1 LKTENFV
8 EELRWRGLIHDIT
21 PSTED
26 FLLNNPTS
34 GYIGFDPTAD
44 SLHIG
49 NLVQIMT
56 LVHFQKCGHR
66 PIILIGGATGMIG
79 DPSGKSKERKFLD
92 EETLIKNQEKIKS
105 QFEKFLNFSGNN
117 SAKILN
123 NITWFKKFN
132 TLEFL
137 RKVGKHISVN
147 YMMAKDSVKNR
158 LESGISFTEFTYQ
171 LIQGYDFYWLWKNE
185 DVKIQFGG
193 SDQWGNIL
201 TGNELIRRIESG
213 ESYALTTP
221 LITKSDGGKFG
232 KTEEGNV
239 WLDENR
245 TSPYKFYQFWINIS
259 DEDAKVFIKIFT
271 HKSQKE
277 IDKLISDHEKEP
289 HLRILQNSLAE
300 EITQTVHDQEKLKIA
315 KSTSKVLFGK
325 FQKEDFDLLEEGV
338 MESLSTAVPC
348 VKVRRKNLK
357 NDFKSILT
365 ENSNF
370 EIFKSKSEL
379 VRLIKNNGL
388 SINKEKVTVDDFDI
402 SGKLKFNK
410 YLLLQKGKKN
420 YTFIIVE

>member
-1 LKTENFV
+1 MKKENFV

-26 FLLNNPTS
+26 FLLNNSTS

-92 EETLIKNQEKIKS
+92 EETLIKNQEKIRT

-239 WLDENR
+239 WLDEKK

-277 IDKLISDHEKEP
+277 IDKLILDHEKEP

-300 EITQTVHDQEKLKIA
+300 EITQTVHDKEKLRIA

-348 VKVRRKNLK
+348 VKVSRKSLK

-388 SINKEKVTVDDFDI
+388 SINKEKVTGDNFNMSD
-402 SGKLKFNK
+402 KLKFNK

>member
-1 LKTENFV
+1 MKNFV
-8 EELRWRGLIHDIT
+8 EELKWRGLIHDIT
-21 PSTED
+21 PSTEE
-26 FLLNNPTS
+26 FLLNNSSS

-56 LVHFQKCGHR
+56 LVHFQKCGHK

-92 EETLIKNQEKIKS
+92 EKTLIDNQNKIRS
-105 QFEKFLNFSGNN
+105 QFEKFLDFSGNN
-117 SAKILN
+117 SASIVN
-123 NITWFKKFN
+123 NKTWFENFN
-132 TLEFL
+132 LLEFL
-137 RKVGKHISVN
+137 RNVGKHISVN

-158 LESGISFTEFTYQ
+158 LETGISFTEFTYQ
-171 LIQGYDFYWLWKNE
+171 LIQGYDFYWLWKNK

-201 TGNELIRRIESG
+201 TGNELIRRLEGG

-232 KTEEGNV
+232 KTEDGNV
-239 WLDENR
+239 WLDENK
-245 TSPYKFYQFWINIS
+245 TSPYKFYQFWINVS

-271 HKSQKE
+271 QKSNNE
-277 IDKLISDHEKEP
+277 IKKLIINHDKEP
-289 HLRILQNSLAE
+289 HLRIIQNALAE
-300 EITQTVHDQEKLKIA
+300 EITEIVHDKEKLNIA
-315 KSTSKVLFGK
+315 KSTSSVLFGK
-325 FQKEDFDLLEEGV
+325 FLKEDFDNLEEKV

-348 VKVRRKNLK
+348 VIIKRDNLL
-357 NDFKSILT
+357 NDFKTILT
-365 ENSNF
+365 ESTNF

-379 VRLIKNNGL
+379 VRMIKNNGL
-388 SINKEKVTVDDFDI
+388 SINKDKINNEDYII
-402 SGKLKFNK
+402 SDNLKFNK

>member
-1 LKTENFV
+1 
-8 EELRWRGLIHDIT
+8 
-21 PSTED
+21 
-26 FLLNNPTS
+26 
-34 GYIGFDPTAD
+34 
-44 SLHIG
+44 
-49 NLVQIMT
+49 
-56 LVHFQKCGHR
+56 
-66 PIILIGGATGMIG
+66 
-79 DPSGKSKERKFLD
+79 
-92 EETLIKNQEKIKS
+92 
-105 QFEKFLNFSGNN
+105 
-117 SAKILN
+117 
-123 NITWFKKFN
+123 
-132 TLEFL
+132 
-137 RKVGKHISVN
+137 
-147 YMMAKDSVKNR
+147 MAKDSVKNR

-239 WLDENR
+239 WLDEKK

-277 IDKLISDHEKEP
+277 IDKLILDHEKEP

-300 EITQTVHDQEKLKIA
+300 EITETVHDKEKLRIA

-338 MESLSTAVPC
+338 MESLSTAVTC
-348 VKVRRKNLK
+348 VKVSRNNLK

-388 SINKEKVTVDDFDI
+388 SINKEKVTGDNFDM
-402 SGKLKFNK
+402 SDKLKFNK